1 MPCFDIDM
9 VVCAVVCV
17 VQSLQLSGLRVLSS
31 LAAGAAEGELP
42 GEVLVPTSL
51 LDRLLDLIRA
61 PDTHQ
66 EVRKECMLACVR
78 RTVRGQHICR
88 KHHQPKMHC
97 ACSSPRMVSR
107 ACNLQQA
114 FKGNRG
120 TLMCTCVLT
129 FAAARLSA

>member
-1 MPCFDIDM
+1 MRLVEAGLTLVRCLLLVGGVPLVIPESRGSAQGQKTHHEIECLPILLRCG
-9 VVCAVVCV
+9 VLWRAA

-66 EVRKECMLACVR
+66 EVRGKQGAGGC
-78 RTVRGQHICR
+78 
-88 KHHQPKMHC
+88 
-97 ACSSPRMVSR
+97 
-107 ACNLQQA
+107 
-114 FKGNRG
+114 G
-120 TLMCTCVLT
+120 TEWGAL
-129 FAAARLSA
+129 